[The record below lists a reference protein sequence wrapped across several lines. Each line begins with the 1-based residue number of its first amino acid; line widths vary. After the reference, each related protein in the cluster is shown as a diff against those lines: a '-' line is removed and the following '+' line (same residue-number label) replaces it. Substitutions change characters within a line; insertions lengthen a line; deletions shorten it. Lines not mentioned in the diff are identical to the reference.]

1 MGTEGSRESRM
12 GIPIAKLSKARVCGS
27 SLAGIAGSC
36 SARGTDVCGVP
47 VVQLDKRQKP
57 GQLRQRNK

>member
-1 MGTEGSRESRM
+1 M

-27 SLAGIAGSC
+27 SLAGIAGS
-36 SARGTDVCGVP
+36 SPARGIDVCVVP

-57 GQLRQRNK
+57 GEARQRNK